1 MHYKLLINIFI
12 LFTTLS
18 SAVKLPTLC
27 LNECIITDLGI
38 SKKSINNQNTINI
51 ICQNKKYK
59 NSVLT
64 CLENKCETPGL
75 KKYNTDEFSNIC
87 SSSYKNKNTKEG
99 LILREKD
106 PKRSEQRQF
115 VLGKRLS
122 FSGGEKNMR
131 NREKTST
138 P

>member
-1 MHYKLLINIFI
+1 MHFELLINIFI

-18 SAVKLPTLC
+18 TAVKLPTLC
-27 LNECIITDLGI
+27 LNECIINDLGI

-59 NSVLT
+59 SSVLI

-75 KKYNTDEFSNIC
+75 KKYNIDEFSKMC
-87 SSSYKNKNTKEG
+87 SSSYTNRNTKEG
-99 LILREKD
+99 LILSEKD
-106 PKRSEQRQF
+106 LKRSEQRQF